1 MKYILILGANSDVG
15 IELAK
20 LYASNGN
27 SLYLVSRKLDRINE
41 LSISLKKKYN
51 VDVKCFQLDILNLVM
66 QKEFC
71 EKLDQKPHGIIISVG
86 ELINTNDLKSNDQ
99 LLRIINTNFTYIAH
113 FLNYFIPYLE
123 KNMSGFI
130 IGLTSV
136 AGERGRIKNYVYGS
150 AKSGFITYLS
160 GLRSHLHRFNVHVMT
175 VIPGYMKT
183 KMNQGVKTS
192 KLITVSSEK
201 AAKIIF
207 KSQNRKKNIVY
218 VSNIWR
224 FIMFIIKLIPENIFK
239 RLNF

>member
-1 MKYILILGANSDVG
+1 
-15 IELAK
+15 
-20 LYASNGN
+20 
-27 SLYLVSRKLDRINE
+27 
-41 LSISLKKKYN
+41 
-51 VDVKCFQLDILNLVM
+51 
-66 QKEFC
+66 
-71 EKLDQKPHGIIISVG
+71 
-86 ELINTNDLKSNDQ
+86 
-99 LLRIINTNFTYIAH
+99 
-113 FLNYFIPYLE
+113 
-123 KNMSGFI
+123 
-130 IGLTSV
+130 
-136 AGERGRIKNYVYGS
+136 
-150 AKSGFITYLS
+150 
-160 GLRSHLHRFNVHVMT
+160 MT